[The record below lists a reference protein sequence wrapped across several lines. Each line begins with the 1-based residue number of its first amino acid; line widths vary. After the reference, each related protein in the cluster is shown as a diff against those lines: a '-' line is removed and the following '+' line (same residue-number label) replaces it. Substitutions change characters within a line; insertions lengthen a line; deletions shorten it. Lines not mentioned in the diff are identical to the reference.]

1 MRITESD
8 FIRRTTATDYAKT
21 TWYKLGRWN
30 LSVIL
35 RRAML
40 KVAFW
45 ENCGFCIVL
54 DYVADVPSNPCTC
67 SVTISPFSATHSEIH
82 ISYFPYKVTVF
93 FVTLTFCN

>member
-40 KVAFW
+40 KVAF
-45 ENCGFCIVL
+45 G
-54 DYVADVPSNPCTC
+54 
-67 SVTISPFSATHSEIH
+67 
-82 ISYFPYKVTVF
+82 KTVDF
-93 FVTLTFCN
+93 ALYLTTWLTFHLILARVV